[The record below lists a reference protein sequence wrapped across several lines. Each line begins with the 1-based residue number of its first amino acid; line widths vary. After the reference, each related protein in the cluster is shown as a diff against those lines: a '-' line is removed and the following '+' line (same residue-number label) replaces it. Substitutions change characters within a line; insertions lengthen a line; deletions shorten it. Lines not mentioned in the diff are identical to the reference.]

1 MESLSHAL
9 DLKKTPLGGAGL
21 LAQSSYSIQD
31 ISTTWY
37 RLEDPRSPWH
47 SKRDASSPHPLE
59 RSAPRRCV
67 FLEASAGL
75 TGQSVPLFCSFASFL
90 VVFWVLMCP
99 AAPNVSSLALGR
111 TALAVTATVLV
122 YSGIKWPKSLERC
135 QGPCSRKLTRERKHA
150 LDESGNTN
158 KQARR
163 RVPDSKRQ
171 PQDEPKSICSR
182 VDGWMPVNGA

>member
-1 MESLSHAL
+1 MCI
-9 DLKKTPLGGAGL
+9 LGSIRGADGAIRTTL
-21 LAQSSYSIQD
+21 L
-31 ISTTWY
+31 
-37 RLEDPRSPWH
+37 
-47 SKRDASSPHPLE
+47 
-59 RSAPRRCV
+59 
-67 FLEASAGL
+67 
-75 TGQSVPLFCSFASFL
+75 LFCL
-90 VVFWVLMCP
+90 VFSRILG
-99 AAPNVSSLALGR
+99 ANVSGSSECILSRSGANRAGSYRDCTRVLGNQV
-111 TALAVTATVLV
+111 AKIL
-122 YSGIKWPKSLERC
+122 LERC